1 MFSGELPLVVAGSG
15 TKILKTN
22 QFYFLF
28 IQGCAACNI
37 QVVKICQFRLQTA
50 EIKDETPG
58 WMTGRSLSNIGF
70 RKITTDEESE

>member
-37 QVVKICQFRLQTA
+37 QVVKICY
-50 EIKDETPG
+50 
-58 WMTGRSLSNIGF
+58 
-70 RKITTDEESE
+70 ITSVNLEFTEPFPITKMK